1 MIIIDTGPLV
11 ALFDKDDQYHN
22 LCKKSLKLIKEPLIT
37 NWPVL
42 TETMYL
48 LSFSPLAQDLCLEF
62 IESAGIIVRG
72 GDSQEML
79 RIRQLMKQYKD
90 LPIDFTDASIIVL
103 AEAENIKTIFTLDH
117 KDFRIYSPKH
127 LKAFRLI
134 PEQK

>member
-1 MIIIDTGPLV
+1 
-11 ALFDKDDQYHN
+11 YHN

-48 LSFSPLAQDLCLEF
+48 LNFSPVAQDLCLEF
-62 IESAGIIVRG
+62 IESAWIIVRG
-72 GDSQEML
+72 GDSQEMP

-103 AEAENIKTIFTLDH
+103 AEVENIKTIFTLDH

-127 LKAFRLI
+127 IKAFRLV
-134 PEQK
+134 PEHK

>member
-1 MIIIDTGPLV
+1 VIIIDTGPLV

-42 TETMYL
+42 TESMYL
-48 LSFSPLAQDLCLEF
+48 LSFSPVAQDLCLEF

-72 GDSQEML
+72 GDSQEMP

-103 AEAENIKTIFTLDH
+103 GEAENIKTIFTLDH

-127 LKAFRLI
+127 IKALRLI

>member
-22 LCKKSLKLIKEPLIT
+22 LCKKSLKLIKEPMIT

-48 LSFSPLAQDLCLEF
+48 LSFSPVAQDLCLEF

-72 GDSQEML
+72 GDSQEMP
-79 RIRQLMKQYKD
+79 RIQQLMKQYKD

-103 AEAENIKTIFTLDH
+103 GEAENIKTIFTLDH

-127 LKAFRLI
+127 IKALRLI